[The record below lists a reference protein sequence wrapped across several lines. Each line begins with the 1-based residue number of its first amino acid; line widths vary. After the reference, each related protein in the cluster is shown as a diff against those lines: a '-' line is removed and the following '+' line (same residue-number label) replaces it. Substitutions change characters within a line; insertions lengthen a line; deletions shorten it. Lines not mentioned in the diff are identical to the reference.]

1 METSNIYID
10 IITAVAA
17 VIAAITAIYT
27 AIITYKSNQKKDL
40 LQNYTAERLRDLHE
54 MKENANVLL
63 EEAAIIVY
71 YKVDEE
77 DINISDKIN
86 RIIEASN
93 RYWFVLKPV
102 YKRDEEV
109 LYAMV
114 NLRNA
119 LIGYYKGMKKGK
131 QEKYVVEIK
140 KKGECFKKLAFTY
153 AHSSW
158 TCIKNQIMKGEFSQ
172 YKEFD
177 FIYENNKKV
186 IDILINNN
194 DVWSI

>member
-86 RIIEASN
+86 RII
-93 RYWFVLKPV
+93 
-102 YKRDEEV
+102 
-109 LYAMV
+109 
-114 NLRNA
+114 LR
-119 LIGYYKGMKKGK
+119 
-131 QEKYVVEIK
+131 
-140 KKGECFKKLAFTY
+140 
-153 AHSSW
+153 
-158 TCIKNQIMKGEFSQ
+158 
-172 YKEFD
+172 
-177 FIYENNKKV
+177 V
-186 IDILINNN
+186 III
-194 DVWSI
+194 